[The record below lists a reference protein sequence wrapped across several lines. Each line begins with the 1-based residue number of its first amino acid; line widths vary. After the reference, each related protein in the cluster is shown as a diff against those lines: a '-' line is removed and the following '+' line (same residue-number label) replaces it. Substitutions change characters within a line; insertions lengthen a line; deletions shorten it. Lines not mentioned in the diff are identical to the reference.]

1 MWRFFGIIITL
12 IIFSLYGAYLYIVSE
27 VEYLK
32 TFVPEININ
41 TSKESEIKLVV
52 YGGNGLE
59 MYKEYFRR
67 SKNIPDDYD
76 MTKIIFLTDKIIKSK
91 QNLQKTY
98 GIERWKLF
106 LIKNRGIDP
115 FSLKGVVLNHY
126 ANNLLSEN
134 SLTGFKAELVRWF
147 TLSKLNKTY
156 DSDKLYR
163 MYLDTPTFGEN
174 IYGIAAAAEYYFAK
188 SIKEISILE
197 TAFLI
202 AMVSKEELI
211 TPKDDF
217 SYLDKYARIALKGLY
232 EEGFITLNEYNNEL
246 SGIIKI
252 VENKPFE
259 VIEPSYVAEVLNRIK
274 QDDRFKIGEET
285 IKIYTGYNK
294 DATDIARKA
303 IETSLRNKDKRLQI
317 SFVLVNKD
325 TKSVEVAIGNR
336 NYNSKSNRAFTLKRQ
351 MASTFKP
358 IVYIAAFE
366 KGYKPNDRIID
377 KPYKFK
383 VGRSTYSPRNYED
396 FFMGNIPLRYGLIYS
411 LNNATVRL
419 AEKAGLIRVRNM
431 AVDIG
436 MNSTVMPFHAM
447 ALGSFSAT
455 ALNVAQMYSTLGN
468 FGVRSIPNLILRVE
482 AGDKVYDMRE
492 EPKVVFSNKTA
503 MQVLKIMQDVVN
515 RGTARGAK
523 MLPGTA
529 AKTGTSDNYRDAWTV
544 ALFGSYVAVCWV
556 GYDDYSSMGEDSSG
570 GRMAAPVISRFQREF
585 FPKGTTFSFTFPA
598 NNILNRAELK
608 KDSVAVLNE

>member
-12 IIFSLYGAYLYIVSE
+12 IIFSLYGAYLYVVSE

-52 YGGNGLE
+52 YGDNGLE

-76 MTKIIFLTDKIIKSK
+76 MKKIIFLTDKIIKSK
-91 QNLQKTY
+91 QPLPKNY

-106 LIKNRGIDP
+106 IIKNRGIDP

-134 SLTGFKAELVRWF
+134 NLTGFKAELVRWF
-147 TLSKLNKTY
+147 TLSKLNKIY
-156 DSDKLYR
+156 DNNKLYR
-163 MYLDTPTFGEN
+163 MYLDTPSFGEN
-174 IYGIAAAAEYYFAK
+174 VYGLAAAAEYYFAK

-202 AMVSKEELI
+202 AMVSKEKLI

-217 SYLDKYARIALKGLY
+217 SYLDKYARIALKSLY
-232 EEGFITLNEYNNEL
+232 EEGLITLDEYNNEV
-246 SGIIKI
+246 SNVIKI

-259 VIEPSYVAEVLNRIK
+259 VIEPSYVAEVLNIIK
-274 QDDRFKIGEET
+274 KDDRFKIGEET

-294 DATDIARKA
+294 SATDIARRVV
-303 IETSLRNKDKRLQI
+303 ETSLKNKDKRLQM

-325 TKSVEVAIGNR
+325 TKAVEVAIGSKI
-336 NYNSKSNRAFTLKRQ
+336 YDSKSNRAFTLKRQ

-366 KGYKPNDRIID
+366 KGYKPNDRIVD
-377 KPYKFK
+377 KPYNFK

-436 MNSTVMPFHAM
+436 MNNTVMPFHAM
-447 ALGSFSAT
+447 ALGSFSTT

-468 FGVRSIPNLILRVE
+468 FGVRSIPKLILRVE
-482 AGDKVYDMRE
+482 AGDKVYDMME

-556 GYDDYSSMGEDSSG
+556 GYDDYTSMGEDSSG
-570 GRMAAPVISRFQREF
+570 GRMAAPVISRFQRDF

-598 NNILNRAELK
+598 NNILNRAELE